1 MLRLPEVDGRGEAR
15 LLATVMPLDQVAPV
29 LATLLALGLLTA
41 ARHVPEPLALASIKG
56 ELADLVESYLG
67 VMAGDVVM
75 RVRQAGDAAQLMRV
89 RGQWHMAMQ
98 GSKHGKDAAAAL
110 LEKTKA
116 ALHGAALA

>member
-1 MLRLPEVDGRGEAR
+1 VLRLPEVDGRGEAR
-15 LLATVMPLDQVAPV
+15 LLATIMPLDKVAPV

-98 GSKHGKDAAAAL
+98 ASKHGKDAAAAL
-110 LEKTKA
+110 L
-116 ALHGAALA
+116 